1 MEKDA
6 QDCSWR
12 SQRTRIIHELTN
24 LPIIHRDAKSTN
36 ILLDDN
42 LKAKVADFGLSKLV
56 ADTKKGHLEPFFFV
70 NEPAQFAPISL
81 NIGGVKVT
89 CTDVQKRKNCTKG
102 ERPKELKV
110 LGVSLPL
117 RP

>member
-1 MEKDA
+1 MKLNGFFK
-6 QDCSWR
+6 
-12 SQRTRIIHELTN
+12 RI
-24 LPIIHRDAKSTN
+24 
-36 ILLDDN
+36 
-42 LKAKVADFGLSKLV
+42 G
-56 ADTKKGHLEPFFFV
+56 EP
-70 NEPAQFAPISL
+70 PISL